1 MVIGSRRRAPAAER
15 NAEPIRAVLERVLP
29 ARGLVLEVA
38 SGSGQHGVFMATAF
52 PAITWQPSD
61 ADPAALASIQ
71 AWGEESGLPN
81 LRSPLRL
88 DAEDEPS
95 AWPVAAADAIVC
107 INMIHIAPWSA
118 ALGLVRGAA
127 ALLGPGAP
135 LVTYGPYRIGGRTAP
150 SNEEFDASLRARDPT
165 WGVREARD
173 LEAAAAAVGL
183 HLVETVAM
191 PANNHTL
198 VFRRSPV
205 TPEESR

>member
-1 MVIGSRRRAPAAER
+1 MQRAA
-15 NAEPIRAVLERVLP
+15 
-29 ARGLVLEVA
+29 
-38 SGSGQHGVFMATAF
+38 
-52 PAITWQPSD
+52 
-61 ADPAALASIQ
+61 
-71 AWGEESGLPN
+71 LPN
-81 LRSPLRL
+81 LRPPLKFDVHAAAPTLGR
-88 DAEDEPS
+88 
-95 AWPVAAADAIVC
+95 VAALVC

-150 SNEEFDASLRARDPT
+150 SNEEFDASLRARDPA

-173 LEAAAAAVGL
+173 LEAAAAAVNL